1 MITPKEIKE
10 YLEKIGAQDVRIVPI
25 NGKLD
30 TFVSMVVATGSS
42 TRLLRQYG
50 ETIVKA
56 VSNKQLFFLIKII
69 LIISCCLV
77 AGS

>member
-56 VSNKQLFFLIKII
+56 VSSEQLHLFLII
-69 LIISCCLV
+69 LISFC
-77 AGS
+77 